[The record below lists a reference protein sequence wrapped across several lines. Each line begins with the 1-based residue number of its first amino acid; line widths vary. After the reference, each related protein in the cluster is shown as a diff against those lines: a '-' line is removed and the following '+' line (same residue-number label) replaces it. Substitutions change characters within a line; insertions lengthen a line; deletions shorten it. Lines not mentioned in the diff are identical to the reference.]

1 MREPRLTP
9 PLRPPPPVKR
19 EPWPRP
25 RRASQSA
32 AVGPPRPLCA
42 LEENRQGDWWVKVL
56 GMLQHNW
63 ALIETKDKGVT
74 VYFFHDLGTT
84 VGSMGPYKLSQLR
97 NRCAIIDSL
106 DFESSEAAI
115 EALDANGFNRLV
127 DYPGPW
133 DGSQPH
139 GNFYDARDHQAGIY
153 SKGDY
158 WV

>member
-1 MREPRLTP
+1 MTINNLDPNNP
-9 PLRPPPPVKR
+9 PLFRIK
-19 EPWPRP
+19 
-25 RRASQSA
+25 ST
-32 AVGPPRPLCA
+32 
-42 LEENRQGDWWVKVL
+42 DWWVKVL

-63 ALIETKDKGVT
+63 ALIEGNDKGVT

-115 EALDANGFNRLV
+115 EALDVNGFNRLV

-139 GNFYDARDHQAGIY
+139 GNFYDARDYQVGIY
-153 SKGDY
+153 SKGGY
-158 WV
+158 WI

>member
-1 MREPRLTP
+1 MNHSEFDPNDP
-9 PLRPPPPVKR
+9 PLFCIK
-19 EPWPRP
+19 
-25 RRASQSA
+25 ST
-32 AVGPPRPLCA
+32 
-42 LEENRQGDWWVKVL
+42 DWWVKVL

-106 DFESSEAAI
+106 DFESNEAAI
-115 EALDANGFNRLV
+115 EALDTNGFNRLA

-139 GNFYDARDHQAGIY
+139 GNFYDARDHQSGIY
-153 SKGDY
+153 SKGGY
-158 WV
+158 WI